1 MHLLQAREVQKLV
14 NFGDF
19 LNFCSIFPDFG
30 NKSTF
35 LEVGFLSVEQEGRS
49 ENFSLIY
56 WCSLFIIISELIQ
69 PL

>member
-1 MHLLQAREVQKLV
+1 VHLLQAREVQKLV

-30 NKSTF
+30 NKATF

-49 ENFSLIY
+49 ENFSLI
-56 WCSLFIIISELIQ
+56 C
-69 PL
+69 